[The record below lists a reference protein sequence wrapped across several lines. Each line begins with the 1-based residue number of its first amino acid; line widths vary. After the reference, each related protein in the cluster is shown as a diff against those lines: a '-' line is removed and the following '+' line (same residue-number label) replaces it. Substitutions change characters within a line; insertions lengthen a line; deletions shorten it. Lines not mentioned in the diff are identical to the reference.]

1 LSNKNCRRVLVCHTP
16 EKASR
21 RVSASAGRISHLSVG
36 GQTRNF
42 ALLGFCYIR
51 LPDRTMKKRV
61 LIMSTSAGTG
71 HVRAGDALTKVFE
84 EDPGVSEVLHTDA
97 LRFTNKLFRDFYSK
111 LYTRLVK
118 DAPDFLGWWY
128 KQSDEPWKTDGMR
141 LMLDRLNTGPLVKF
155 IRQFNPHITVCTHFM
170 PAGII
175 SHLIAKNLLDAH
187 LSIVVTDLDF
197 HAMWLSRVFHR
208 YFVAI
213 EETKIHLEELGLPK
227 ERITVS
233 GIPIDPEYITP
244 IDRVATRFLYGL
256 HPTRPTLLLSAGALG
271 NGPTEF
277 IVERLKNLRSK
288 AQTIVLCGRNPETRE
303 RVLKVV
309 GEHNE
314 NFKVFGYT
322 GRMPDLM
329 KISDLF
335 IGKPGGLTTAEA
347 LACGL
352 PMVIISPIP
361 GQEERNS
368 DHLLEDGVA
377 VKCNEM
383 TTIPYKI
390 DTLLDDPLR
399 LEQMRRKAFAI
410 SRPEA
415 AKTIVETL
423 VADELSALEVSDD
436 EAEAITIAASKERDN
451 KR

>member
-1 LSNKNCRRVLVCHTP
+1 MHRDADFVKLPFVRSQERP
-16 EKASR
+16 
-21 RVSASAGRISHLSVG
+21 ISPFP
-36 GQTRNF
+36 R
-42 ALLGFCYIR
+42 FCYIS
-51 LPDRTMKKRV
+51 LPELTMKKRV
-61 LIMSTSAGTG
+61 LIISTSAGTG
-71 HVRAGDALTKVFE
+71 HVRAGEALTKVFE
-84 EDPGVSEVLHTDA
+84 EHPMVGEVVHSDA
-97 LRFTNKLFRDFYSK
+97 LDFTNKVFRDFYSK
-111 LYTRLVK
+111 LYARLVQT
-118 DAPDFLGWWY
+118 APEFLGWWY

-175 SHLIAKNLLDAH
+175 SHLIAKSLLDAH

-213 EETKIHLEELGLPK
+213 EETKVHLEELGLPK

-233 GIPIDPEYITP
+233 GIPIDPEFATP
-244 IDRVATRFLYGL
+244 IDRVATRFEYGL
-256 HPTRPTLLLSAGALG
+256 HPTRPTMLLSAGALG
-271 NGPTEF
+271 AGPAEF
-277 IVERLKNLRSK
+277 VVERLKNLRSK
-288 AQTIVLCGRNPETRE
+288 AQTIVVCGRSPETRD
-303 RVLKVV
+303 RVLQLV
-309 GEHNE
+309 GPNNV

-322 GRMPDLM
+322 TRMPDLM

-352 PMVIISPIP
+352 PMVIVSPIP

-368 DHLLEDGVA
+368 DHLLEEGVA

-390 DTLLDDPLR
+390 DTLLDDPIR
-399 LEQMRRKAFAI
+399 VEEMRRKAFAL
-410 SRPEA
+410 SRPDA
-415 AKTIVETL
+415 ARTIVRTL
-423 VADELSALEVSDD
+423 VADEVSALEMTDD
-436 EAEAITIAASKERDN
+436 EAEAITIAASKERDT
-451 KR
+451 KTR

>member
-1 LSNKNCRRVLVCHTP
+1 
-16 EKASR
+16 
-21 RVSASAGRISHLSVG
+21 
-36 GQTRNF
+36 
-42 ALLGFCYIR
+42 
-51 LPDRTMKKRV
+51 MKKRV

-71 HVRAGDALTKVFE
+71 HVRAGEALTKVFKE
-84 EDPGVSEVLHTDA
+84 HPGVGDVVHSDA

-213 EETKIHLEELGLPK
+213 EETKVHLGELGLPK
-227 ERITVS
+227 DRVTVS
-233 GIPIDPEYITP
+233 GIPIDPEYMTP
-244 IDRVATRFLYGL
+244 IDRVATRFHYGL

-271 NGPTEF
+271 GGPIEF
-277 IVERLKNLRSK
+277 VVKRLRNLRSK
-288 AQTIVLCGRNPETRE
+288 AQTIIVCGRNPETRE
-303 RVLKVV
+303 HVLDVV
-309 GEHNE
+309 GDDTQ

-329 KISDLF
+329 KIADLF

-352 PMVIISPIP
+352 PMVIVSPIP

-377 VKCNEM
+377 IKCNEM

-390 DTLLDDPLR
+390 DSLLDDPLR
-399 LEQMRRKAFAI
+399 LEEMRRRAFAM

-415 AKTIVETL
+415 ARTVVETL
-423 VADELSALEVSDD
+423 VADEVSALEVSDD
-436 EAEAITIAASKERDN
+436 EAEAITMASGRERDF
-451 KR
+451 KAR

>member
-1 LSNKNCRRVLVCHTP
+1 
-16 EKASR
+16 
-21 RVSASAGRISHLSVG
+21 
-36 GQTRNF
+36 
-42 ALLGFCYIR
+42 
-51 LPDRTMKKRV
+51 MKKRV

-71 HVRAGDALTKVFE
+71 HLKAAQALTKVFHE
-84 EDPGVSEVLHTDA
+84 HPKVTEVVHSDA
-97 LRFTNKLFRDFYSK
+97 LYFTNKLFRDFYSK
-111 LYTRLVK
+111 LYSRLVQ

-155 IRQFNPHITVCTHFM
+155 IRKFDPHITVCTHFM

-213 EETKIHLEELGLPK
+213 EETKVHLEMLGLPSD
-227 ERITVS
+227 RITVS
-233 GIPIDPEYITP
+233 GIPIDPEFTKP
-244 IDRVATRFLYGL
+244 IDRVGVRAQFGL

-271 NGPTEF
+271 VGPAEF
-277 IVERLKNLRSK
+277 VVERLKGLKTK
-288 AQTIVLCGRNPETRE
+288 AQTVVVCGRSAETRE
-303 RVLKVV
+303 RVLRSV
-309 GEHNE
+309 GESDE
-314 NFKVFGYT
+314 NFRILGYT
-322 GRMPDLM
+322 DRMADLM

-335 IGKPGGLTTAEA
+335 IGKPGGVTTAEA
-347 LACGL
+347 LTCGL
-352 PMVIISPIP
+352 PMVIVSPIP

-383 TTIPYKI
+383 TTIAFKI
-390 DTLLDDPLR
+390 DSLLDDPAR
-399 LEQMRRKAFAI
+399 VDEMRRRACAL

-415 AKTIVETL
+415 ARTIVETL
-423 VADELSALEVSDD
+423 VADDLPPLKVTDD
-436 EAEAITIAASKERDN
+436 DAEAITLAAARERAQN
-451 KR
+451 LR

>member
-1 LSNKNCRRVLVCHTP
+1 
-16 EKASR
+16 
-21 RVSASAGRISHLSVG
+21 
-36 GQTRNF
+36 
-42 ALLGFCYIR
+42 
-51 LPDRTMKKRV
+51 MKKRV

-71 HVRAGDALTKVFE
+71 HVRAGEALTKVFDE
-84 EDPGVSEVLHTDA
+84 HPMVGEVLHSDA
-97 LRFTNKLFRDFYSK
+97 LDFTNKVFRDFYSK
-111 LYTRLVK
+111 LYARLVQT
-118 DAPDFLGWWY
+118 APEFLGWWY

-155 IRQFNPHITVCTHFM
+155 IRRFNPHITVCTHFM

-175 SHLIAKNLLDAH
+175 SHLIAKNLLNAH

-213 EETKIHLEELGLPK
+213 AETKVHLEELGLPK
-227 ERITVS
+227 DRITVS
-233 GIPIDPEYITP
+233 GIPIDPEFVTP
-244 IDRVATRFLYGL
+244 IDRVATRFDYGL

-271 NGPTEF
+271 VGPAEF
-277 IVERLKNLRSK
+277 VVERLKNLRSK
-288 AQTIVLCGRNPETRE
+288 AQTIVVSGRSAETRDP
-303 RVLKVV
+303 VLQVV
-309 GEHNE
+309 GPNND

-322 GRMPDLM
+322 NRMPDLM

-352 PMVIISPIP
+352 PMVIVSPIP

-383 TTIPYKI
+383 TTVPYKI
-390 DTLLDDPLR
+390 DKLLDDPIR
-399 LEQMRRKAFAI
+399 IEQMRCKAFAL
-410 SRPEA
+410 SRPDA
-415 AKTIVETL
+415 ARTIVETL
-423 VADELSALEVSDD
+423 VADEVSALEVSDD
-436 EAEAITIAASKERDN
+436 EAEAITIAASKERDG
-451 KR
+451 KIR

>member
-1 LSNKNCRRVLVCHTP
+1 LFILVLTRTAVHSIVDRELADGPSFTFRR
-16 EKASR
+16 
-21 RVSASAGRISHLSVG
+21 
-36 GQTRNF
+36 
-42 ALLGFCYIR
+42 FCYI
-51 LPDRTMKKRV
+51 LVPDLTMKKRV
-61 LIMSTSAGTG
+61 LIISTSAGTG
-71 HVRAGDALTKVFE
+71 HVRAGEALTKVFE
-84 EDPGVSEVLHTDA
+84 EHPQVGEVLHSDA
-97 LRFTNKLFRDFYSK
+97 LDFTNKVFRDFYSK
-111 LYTRLVK
+111 LYARLVQT
-118 DAPDFLGWWY
+118 APDFLGWWY

-155 IRQFNPHITVCTHFM
+155 IRHFNPHITVCTHFM

-213 EETKIHLEELGLPK
+213 AETKVHLEELGLPK

-233 GIPIDPEYITP
+233 GIPIDPEFATP
-244 IDRVATRFLYGL
+244 IDRVATRFEYGL
-256 HPTRPTLLLSAGALG
+256 HPTRPTMLLSAGALG
-271 NGPTEF
+271 AGPAEF
-277 IVERLKNLRSK
+277 VVERLKNLRSK
-288 AQTIVLCGRNPETRE
+288 AQTIVVCGRNPETRE
-303 RVLKVV
+303 RVLRSV
-309 GEHNE
+309 GQNNT

-322 GRMPDLM
+322 TRMPDLM

-335 IGKPGGLTTAEA
+335 IGKPGGLTTAET

-352 PMVIISPIP
+352 PMVIVSPIP

-368 DHLLEDGVA
+368 DHLLEEGVA

-390 DTLLDDPLR
+390 DSLLDDPLR
-399 LEQMRRKAFAI
+399 VEEMRRKAFAL

-415 AKTIVETL
+415 ARTIVRTL
-423 VADELSALEVSDD
+423 VADEVSALEVTDD
-436 EAEAITIAASKERDN
+436 EAEAITIAASKERDS
-451 KR
+451 KIR

>member
-1 LSNKNCRRVLVCHTP
+1 
-16 EKASR
+16 
-21 RVSASAGRISHLSVG
+21 
-36 GQTRNF
+36 
-42 ALLGFCYIR
+42 
-51 LPDRTMKKRV
+51 MKKRV
-61 LIMSTSAGTG
+61 LIISTSAGTG
-71 HVRAGDALTKVFE
+71 HVRAGEALTKVFE
-84 EDPGVSEVLHTDA
+84 EHPNVSEVVHSDA
-97 LRFTNKLFRDFYSK
+97 LDFTNKLFRDFYSK
-111 LYTRLVK
+111 LYARLIRN
-118 DAPDFLGWWY
+118 APEFLGWWY
-128 KQSDEPWKTDGMR
+128 KESDEPWKTDGMR

-197 HAMWLSRVFHR
+197 HAMWLSRMFHR

-213 EETKIHLEELGLPK
+213 EETRVHLEGLGLPK
-227 ERITVS
+227 DRITVS
-233 GIPIDPEYITP
+233 GIPIDPEFGIP
-244 IDRVATRFLYGL
+244 IDRVAARLDFGL

-271 NGPTEF
+271 VGPAEF
-277 IVERLKNLRSK
+277 VVQRLKNLRSRT
-288 AQTIVLCGRNPETRE
+288 QTIVVCGRSRE
-303 RVLKVV
+303 AREKVMRQV
-309 GEHNE
+309 GHDHE

-322 GRMPDLM
+322 GRMPELM

-347 LACGL
+347 LTCGL

-390 DTLLDDPLR
+390 DNLLGDPVR
-399 LEQMRRKAFAI
+399 LGAMRCKAFAL
-410 SRPEA
+410 SRPYA
-415 AKTIVETL
+415 ARTIVETL
-423 VADELSALEVSDD
+423 VYDKIGALEVSDD
-436 EAEAITIAASKERDN
+436 KAEAITIAASKERDV
-451 KR
+451 KVRST

>member
-1 LSNKNCRRVLVCHTP
+1 
-16 EKASR
+16 
-21 RVSASAGRISHLSVG
+21 
-36 GQTRNF
+36 
-42 ALLGFCYIR
+42 
-51 LPDRTMKKRV
+51 
-61 LIMSTSAGTG
+61 
-71 HVRAGDALTKVFE
+71 
-84 EDPGVSEVLHTDA
+84 
-97 LRFTNKLFRDFYSK
+97 
-111 LYTRLVK
+111 
-118 DAPDFLGWWY
+118 
-128 KQSDEPWKTDGMR
+128 
-141 LMLDRLNTGPLVKF
+141 
-155 IRQFNPHITVCTHFM
+155 M

-175 SHLIAKNLLDAH
+175 SDLIAKNLLDAH

-213 EETKIHLEELGLPK
+213 EETKVHLEELGLPK
-227 ERITVS
+227 ERIIVS
-233 GIPIDPEYITP
+233 GIPIDSEFITP
-244 IDRVATRFLYGL
+244 IDRVATRFQYGL

-271 NGPTEF
+271 VGPTEF
-277 IVERLKNLRSK
+277 IVERLKNLRAK
-288 AQTIVLCGRNPETRE
+288 AQTIVVCGRNAETRD
-303 RVLKVV
+303 RVLQMV

-322 GRMPDLM
+322 GRMADLM

-335 IGKPGGLTTAEA
+335 IGKPGGLTTAES

-352 PMVIISPIP
+352 PMVIVSPIP

-390 DTLLDDPLR
+390 DCLLDDPIR
-399 LEQMRRKAFAI
+399 LEQMRRNAFAM

-415 AKTIVETL
+415 ARTIVETL
-423 VADELSALEVSDD
+423 VADEVSALEVSDD

-451 KR
+451 KTR

>member
-1 LSNKNCRRVLVCHTP
+1 
-16 EKASR
+16 
-21 RVSASAGRISHLSVG
+21 
-36 GQTRNF
+36 
-42 ALLGFCYIR
+42 
-51 LPDRTMKKRV
+51 MKKRV
-61 LIMSTSAGTG
+61 LIISTSAGTG
-71 HVRAGDALTKVFE
+71 HVRAGEALTKVFE
-84 EDPGVSEVLHTDA
+84 EHPMVGEVVHSDA
-97 LRFTNKLFRDFYSK
+97 LDFTNKVFRDFYSK
-111 LYTRLVK
+111 LYARLVQT
-118 DAPDFLGWWY
+118 APEFLGWWY

-175 SHLIAKNLLDAH
+175 SHLIAKSLLDAH

-213 EETKIHLEELGLPK
+213 EETKVHLEELGLPK

-233 GIPIDPEYITP
+233 GIPIDPEFATP
-244 IDRVATRFLYGL
+244 IDRVATRFEYGL
-256 HPTRPTLLLSAGALG
+256 HPTRPTMLLSAGALG
-271 NGPTEF
+271 AGPAEF
-277 IVERLKNLRSK
+277 VVERLKNLRSK
-288 AQTIVLCGRNPETRE
+288 AQTIVVCGRSAETRD
-303 RVLKVV
+303 RVLQLV
-309 GEHNE
+309 GPNNV

-322 GRMPDLM
+322 TRMPDLM

-352 PMVIISPIP
+352 PMVIVSPIP

-368 DHLLEDGVA
+368 DHLLEEGVA

-390 DTLLDDPLR
+390 DTLLDDPIR
-399 LEQMRRKAFAI
+399 VEEMRRKAFAL
-410 SRPEA
+410 SRPDA
-415 AKTIVETL
+415 ARTIVRTL
-423 VADELSALEVSDD
+423 VADEVSALEMTDD
-436 EAEAITIAASKERDN
+436 EAEAITIAASKERDT
-451 KR
+451 KTR

>member
-1 LSNKNCRRVLVCHTP
+1 
-16 EKASR
+16 
-21 RVSASAGRISHLSVG
+21 
-36 GQTRNF
+36 
-42 ALLGFCYIR
+42 
-51 LPDRTMKKRV
+51 MKKRV
-61 LIMSTSAGTG
+61 LIISTSAGTG
-71 HVRAGDALTKVFE
+71 HVRAGEALTKVFE
-84 EDPGVSEVLHTDA
+84 EHPMVGEVVHSDA
-97 LRFTNKLFRDFYSK
+97 LDFTNKVFRDFYSK
-111 LYTRLVK
+111 LYARLVQT
-118 DAPDFLGWWY
+118 APEFLGWWY

-175 SHLIAKNLLDAH
+175 SHLIAKSLLDAH

-213 EETKIHLEELGLPK
+213 EETKVHLEELGLPK

-233 GIPIDPEYITP
+233 GIPIDPEFATP
-244 IDRVATRFLYGL
+244 IDRVATRFEYGL
-256 HPTRPTLLLSAGALG
+256 HPTRPTMLLSAGALG
-271 NGPTEF
+271 AGPAEF
-277 IVERLKNLRSK
+277 LVERLKNLRSK
-288 AQTIVLCGRNPETRE
+288 AQTIVVCGRSPETRD
-303 RVLKVV
+303 RVLQLV
-309 GEHNE
+309 GPNNV

-322 GRMPDLM
+322 TRMPDLM

-352 PMVIISPIP
+352 PMVIVSPIP

-368 DHLLEDGVA
+368 DHLLEEGVA

-390 DTLLDDPLR
+390 DTLLDDPIR
-399 LEQMRRKAFAI
+399 VEEMRRKAFAL
-410 SRPEA
+410 SRPDA
-415 AKTIVETL
+415 ARTIVRTL
-423 VADELSALEVSDD
+423 VADEVSALEMTDD
-436 EAEAITIAASKERDN
+436 EAEAITIAASKERDS
-451 KR
+451 KTR